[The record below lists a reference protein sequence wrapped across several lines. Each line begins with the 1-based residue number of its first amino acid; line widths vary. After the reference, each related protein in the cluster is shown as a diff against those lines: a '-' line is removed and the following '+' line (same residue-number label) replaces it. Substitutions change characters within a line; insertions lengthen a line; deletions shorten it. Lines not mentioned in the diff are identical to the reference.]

1 MATPARAT
9 ILQLDPEVPI
19 DRFGPWLGANR
30 VLVRAI
36 PVWQRGVPQR
46 SDLGDGVIILGGTMS
61 AHDAADHPWIPP
73 LKELILDLIDAQV
86 PTLGICLGHQ
96 LLAEACGGT
105 VTVSDP
111 AGGERGA
118 YPIYWTGAART
129 DPFAQRLAVN
139 GSSMFPESHS
149 DVVTTLPPKAVLLA
163 SSEKYANQ
171 AFRVGSAVGV
181 QFHPEASPE
190 LMGRWA
196 ELHGD
201 SARDARRTMQSLDG
215 ELSRNGRLLAQAF
228 SSQLH
233 SRAIAA

>member
-36 PVWQRGVPQR
+36 PIWQRGVPEL
-46 SDLGDGVIILGGTMS
+46 SSLGDGVIILGGTMS
-61 AHDAADHPWIPP
+61 AHDGADHPWIDP
-73 LKELILDLIDAQV
+73 LKELMRDLIAARV

-111 AGGERGA
+111 GGGEHGA
-118 YPIYWTGAART
+118 YPIFWTGAART
-129 DPFAQRLAVN
+129 DPLVQHLALN
-139 GSSMFPESHS
+139 GSSTFPESHS
-149 DVVTTLPPKAVLLA
+149 DVVTTLPPDAILLA
-163 SSEKYANQ
+163 SSERYANQ

-201 SARDARRTMQSLDG
+201 SARDARRSLQTLDG

-233 SRAIAA
+233 TRAIAA

>member
-36 PVWQRGVPQR
+36 PVWQRGVPEL
-46 SDLGDGVIILGGTMS
+46 DTLGDGVIILGGTMS
-61 AHDAADHPWIPP
+61 AHDGAIHPWIDP
-73 LKELILDLIDAQV
+73 LKELMRDLIAAHV

-111 AGGERGA
+111 GGGEHGA
-118 YPIYWTGAART
+118 YPIFWTGAART
-129 DPFAQRLAVN
+129 DPLVQRLALN
-139 GSSMFPESHS
+139 GSSTFPESHS
-149 DVVTTLPPKAVLLA
+149 DVVTTLPPDAILLA
-163 SSEKYANQ
+163 SSERYANQ

-201 SARDARRTMQSLDG
+201 NARDARRTLQGLDS

-228 SSQLH
+228 GSQLH
-233 SRAIAA
+233 TRAVAA

>member
-36 PVWQRGVPQR
+36 PVWQRGVPEL
-46 SDLGDGVIILGGTMS
+46 SSLGDGVIILGGTMS
-61 AHDAADHPWIPP
+61 AHDNELHPWIDP
-73 LKELILDLIDAQV
+73 LKGLMRELIAAQV

-96 LLAEACGGT
+96 LLAESCGGT
-105 VTVSDP
+105 VTVAAP
-111 AGGERGA
+111 GGGEHGA
-118 YPIYWTGAART
+118 YPIFWTGAART
-129 DPFAQRLAVN
+129 DPFAQRLAVH
-139 GSSMFPESHS
+139 GTSMFPESHS
-149 DVVTTLPPKAVLLA
+149 DVVTTLPPDAILLA

-201 SARDARRTMQSLDG
+201 SARDARRSLQGLDS

-228 SSQLH
+228 SSQLQA
-233 SRAIAA
+233 RAVAA